1 MRLKFL
7 NFSTRNV
14 IRWTQYCARCCTQY
28 RKQCCWT
35 FQLSHRRWIWCW
47 VICHPCQRRLLKG
60 RLWYLPATH
69 NAAHDYERAWCWVI
83 CHPCKRRLLKGRL
96 WYLPA
101 THFAA
106 HDYERAMPHTMVS
119 TCANLQQFFS
129 VFNDVPC
136 CKQLIISICNTLS
149 VYLSFSGCTSR
160 WLVPFHTTQ
169 VLLAAQHS
177 N

>member
-69 NAAHDYERAWCWVI
+69 
-83 CHPCKRRLLKGRL
+83 
-96 WYLPA
+96 
-101 THFAA
+101 FAA

-119 TCANLQQFFS
+119 TSANLQQF
-129 VFNDVPC
+129 
-136 CKQLIISICNTLS
+136 
-149 VYLSFSGCTSR
+149 
-160 WLVPFHTTQ
+160 
-169 VLLAAQHS
+169 LAALAALCPPCWYTILCPWLFWNLEPS
-177 N
+177 NPNQTIQSIPNHEFSEFWQSFQTLD

>member
-69 NAAHDYERAWCWVI
+69 
-83 CHPCKRRLLKGRL
+83 
-96 WYLPA
+96 
-101 THFAA
+101 FAA

-119 TCANLQQFFS
+119 TSANLQQFFS

-177 N
+177 DRISQFR